1 MSAGHKKN
9 TSMKKLYYPIPASQ
23 NEDLHDTPSPSFPKL
38 LWQKASER
46 FALPLLFPFLMLSS
60 ILLSLLHG

>member
-1 MSAGHKKN
+1 
-9 TSMKKLYYPIPASQ
+9 MKKHYYPIPASQ
-23 NEDLHDTPSPSFPKL
+23 DENPHAAPTLNTKSP